1 MKILLLGEFSGF
13 NKNLKEALVDLGYEV
28 CLISSGDGW
37 KEISGADY
45 KLSKYSV
52 GNTFFK
58 KIVNLIYPFFILSK
72 FKNYDV
78 VHIINPFIFSNHRIS
93 EWLIKFIKNNNA
105 IFTMSACGSDPKY
118 IDNMGLFDYAPLTR
132 EDQLNFYN
140 KDQRQRFNFIYNLID
155 IVIPVMYDYVK
166 GYEESLKCS
175 EVIPLPINLK
185 NVEYK
190 ENNIS
195 DKIVIYHGITR
206 SEFKGSDYIIKA
218 LNKLK
223 KTHGNL
229 LEIIVTDKIPFSEY
243 KKILNRCNIL
253 IDQCKSQA
261 YGMNAIIG
269 LGMGKVV
276 LSGAEPEAMSFFGFN
291 NDYPVINIIPNVNQI
306 YQVLKALTENPTQIE
321 RIGKDGRLFVES
333 LHSHTNVAKKYL
345 LLWEKELKNKHQFR

>member
-13 NKNLKEALVDLGYEV
+13 NKNLKEGLIELGHEV

-52 GNTFFK
+52 ANTFFK

-93 EWLIKFIKNNNA
+93 EWLIKSIKKNNA
-105 IFTMSACGSDPKY
+105 LFTMSACGSDPNY
-118 IDNMGLFDYAPLTR
+118 IDNMGAFDYAPLSR
-132 EDQLNFYN
+132 EERLNFYN
-140 KDQRQRFNFIYNLID
+140 EKHRNRFIFIYNIID
-155 IVIPVMYDYVK
+155 MIIPVMYDYAK
-166 GYEESLKCS
+166 GYMESEKCS
-175 EVIPLPINLK
+175 EVIPLPIKLNNIK
-185 NVEYK
+185 YK
-190 ENNIS
+190 ENNIR

-206 SEFKGSDYIIKA
+206 REFKGSNYIIKA
-218 LNKLK
+218 LDKLEK
-223 KTHGNL
+223 SHGEL
-229 LEIIVTDKIPFSEY
+229 LEIVVTERIPFKEY

-276 LSGAEPEAMSFFGFN
+276 LSGAEPKAMSFFGFN
-291 NDYPVINIIPNVNQI
+291 NDCPVINIIPNVNQI
-306 YQVLKALTENPTQIE
+306 YEVLKALIENPNQIE
-321 RIGKDGRLFVES
+321 RIGNDGRLFAKNH
-333 LHSHTNVAKKYL
+333 HSHTSVAKKYL
-345 LLWEKELKNKHQFR
+345 LLWGKELKKSLSV